1 MEEMKLTVDTGAVN
15 IAVQDE
21 ADGSVIGSFKFIPT
35 DMDIIRRYG
44 KVVDYFNGVTFPEN
58 PSEEEYLKLD
68 DEIRGQLDYL
78 LNGSVSE
85 GVFAKC
91 APLTM
96 ISNGDFFFETIIEG
110 IGKLIEKTMKTRIDK
125 KMKRVKA
132 ATSKYHR

>member
-1 MEEMKLTVDTGAVN
+1 MEELKLTVDTGAVN
-15 IAVQDE
+15 IAVQDT
-21 ADGSVIGSFKFIPT
+21 DGLIIGMFKFIPT

-44 KVVDYFNGVTFPEN
+44 KVVDYFNEFTFPEN
-58 PSEEEYLKLD
+58 PTEEEYCKID

-78 LNGSVSE
+78 LNGNVSE

-91 APLTM
+91 APLTV
-96 ISNGDFFFETIIEG
+96 ISNGDLFFEAVIDG

-125 KMKRVKA
+125 KMKRVRA

>member
-15 IAVQDE
+15 IAVQDT
-21 ADGSVIGSFKFIPT
+21 DGLIIGMFKFIPT
-35 DMDIIRRYG
+35 DTDIIRRYG
-44 KVVDYFNGVTFPEN
+44 KVVDYFNGVTFPDN
-58 PSEEEYLKLD
+58 PSEEEYFKLD

-78 LNGSVSE
+78 LNGNVSE

-91 APLTM
+91 APLTVV
-96 ISNGDFFFETIIEG
+96 SNGDLFFEQIIDG

-132 ATSKYHR
+132 ATSKYHK

>member
-15 IAVQDE
+15 IAVQE
-21 ADGSVIGSFKFIPT
+21 PDGSVIGSFKFIPT

-44 KVVDYFNGVTFPEN
+44 KVVDYFNGITFQEN
-58 PSEEEYLKLD
+58 PTDEEYIKLD

-78 LNGSVSE
+78 LNGNVSD

-96 ISNGDFFFETIIEG
+96 ISNGDLFFEAVIDG

>member
-1 MEEMKLTVDTGAVN
+1 M
-15 IAVQDE
+15 
-21 ADGSVIGSFKFIPT
+21 
-35 DMDIIRRYG
+35 
-44 KVVDYFNGVTFPEN
+44 DYFNGVTFPEN